1 MKKKVET
8 TKVQVSLSND
18 MVARIDRIA
27 ETIGVSRSAYLATVI
42 GQVITAQEQSMNA
55 LPDLLDRLT
64 EAKK

>member
-18 MVARIDRIA
+18 MVARIDCIA

-42 GQVITAQEQSMNA
+42 GQVITAQEQTMNA
-55 LPDLLDRLT
+55 IPELLDRMS

>member
-1 MKKKVET
+1 MKKKIET

-27 ETIGVSRSAYLATVI
+27 EAIGVSRSAYLATVI
-42 GQVITAQEQSMNA
+42 GQVITTQEQTMNA
-55 LPDLLDRLT
+55 LPDLIDRLT

>member
-1 MKKKVET
+1 MKKKIET

-42 GQVITAQEQSMNA
+42 GQVITTQEQTMNA